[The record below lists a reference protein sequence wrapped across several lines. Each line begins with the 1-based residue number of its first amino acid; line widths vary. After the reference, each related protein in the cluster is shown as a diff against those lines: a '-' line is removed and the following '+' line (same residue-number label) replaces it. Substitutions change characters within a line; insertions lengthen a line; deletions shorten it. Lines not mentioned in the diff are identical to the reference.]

1 VKLVAFSGKC
11 GSGKTTAAFHA
22 ISVFGGTRISLGDGV
37 KEEVGEFIASMGV
50 GYERRHLYGSQAD
63 REESL
68 VVSVAEWSRADYR
81 PRAVLNGYM
90 TWLNDTTIAIT
101 YRQLLQLWGTE
112 YRRVQC
118 ESYWC
123 DKGREKIRAAEGLV
137 FIDDIRFPD
146 EARMVHEE
154 GGMLIR
160 LVRPGGPR
168 IKESGHASE
177 TSLDDYKEFNWTVW
191 NGGTEDEFK
200 AEIERILGLVL

>member
-1 VKLVAFSGKC
+1 MKLVAFSGKAAA
-11 GSGKTTAAFHA
+11 GKTTAALHA
-22 ISVFGGTRISLGDGV
+22 ISIFSGTKVSLGDAV
-37 KEEVGEFIASMGV
+37 KEEVGEFINSMGV
-50 GYERRHLYGSQAD
+50 SYEHRHLYGSQSD

-81 PRAVLNGYM
+81 PRAVLNKHM
-90 TWLNDTTIAIT
+90 TWLNDTTISIT
-101 YRQLLQLWGTE
+101 YRQLLQFWGTE
-112 YRRVQC
+112 YRRAQS
-118 ESYWC
+118 ETYWC

-146 EARMVHEE
+146 EARMVHNE

-177 TSLDDYKEFNWTVW
+177 VSLDDYKEFNWTVW